1 MMIDPITALAGATTA
16 FNTIKKGFEIGR
28 DIESMASDLGRWM
41 SAISDISEAEKQA
54 QNPPIFKKLF
64 FSGSVEEEAMAM
76 FAAKKKA
83 EDQRA
88 QLKVYIMYT
97 MGMGAWEE
105 LIAMEG
111 KIRKE
116 RQETIYKQAQ
126 RRRKFMEI
134 VAILFG
140 CVFFA
145 TGFGLIVWFAYAVK
159 NGLL

>member
-1 MMIDPITALAGATTA
+1 MMIDPFTALAGATTA

-54 QNPPIFKKLF
+54 QNPPIFKRLF
-64 FSGSVEEEAMAM
+64 FAGSIEEEAMAM

-88 QLKVYIMYT
+88 QLKVYIQYT
-97 MGMGAWEE
+97 MGASAWEE

-116 RQETIYKQAQ
+116 RQETIYKQAE
-126 RRRKFMEI
+126 RRRKFMEVI
-134 VAILFG
+134 GILFG
-140 CVFFA
+140 IIFFS
-145 TGFGLIVWFAYAVK
+145 TGAILIVWFAYAAK

>member
-1 MMIDPITALAGATTA
+1 MMIDPFTALAGATTA

-28 DIESMASDLGRWM
+28 DIESMAGDLGRWM

-54 QNPPIFKKLF
+54 QNPPIFKRLF
-64 FSGSVEEEAMAM
+64 FAGSIEEEAMAM

-88 QLKVYIMYT
+88 QLKVYIQYT
-97 MGMGAWEE
+97 MGASAWEE

-116 RQETIYKQAQ
+116 RQETIYKQAE
-126 RRRKFMEI
+126 RRRKFMEVI
-134 VAILFG
+134 GILFG
-140 CVFFA
+140 IIFFSSSA
-145 TGFGLIVWFAYAVK
+145 ILIVWFAYAAK

>member
-1 MMIDPITALAGATTA
+1 MMIDPFTALAGATTA

-54 QNPPIFKKLF
+54 QNPPIFKRLF
-64 FSGSVEEEAMAM
+64 FAGSIEEEAMAM

-88 QLKVYIMYT
+88 QLKVYIQYT
-97 MGMGAWEE
+97 MGASAWEE

-126 RRRKFMEI
+126 RRRKFMEVI
-134 VAILFG
+134 GILFG
-140 CVFFA
+140 IIFFSTSA
-145 TGFGLIVWFAYAVK
+145 ILIVWFAYAAK

>member
-1 MMIDPITALAGATTA
+1 MIDPFTALAGATTA

-28 DIESMASDLGRWM
+28 DIESMAGDLGRWM

-54 QNPPIFKKLF
+54 QNPPIFKRLF
-64 FSGSVEEEAMAM
+64 FAGSIEEEAMAM

-88 QLKVYIMYT
+88 QLKVYIQYT
-97 MGMGAWEE
+97 MGASAWEE

-116 RQETIYKQAQ
+116 RQETIYKQAE
-126 RRRKFMEI
+126 RRRKFMEVI
-134 VAILFG
+134 GILFG
-140 CVFFA
+140 IIFFSSSA
-145 TGFGLIVWFAYAVK
+145 ILIVWFAYAAK

>member
-1 MMIDPITALAGATTA
+1 MMIDPFTALAGATTA

-28 DIESMASDLGRWM
+28 DIESMAGDLGRWM

-54 QNPPIFKKLF
+54 QNPPIFKRLF
-64 FSGSVEEEAMAM
+64 FAGSIEEEAMAM

-88 QLKVYIMYT
+88 QLKVYIQYT
-97 MGMGAWEE
+97 MGASAWEE

-116 RQETIYKQAQ
+116 RQETIYKQAE
-126 RRRKFMEI
+126 RRRKFMEVI
-134 VAILFG
+134 GILFG
-140 CVFFA
+140 IIFFS
-145 TGFGLIVWFAYAVK
+145 TGVVLIVWFAYAAK